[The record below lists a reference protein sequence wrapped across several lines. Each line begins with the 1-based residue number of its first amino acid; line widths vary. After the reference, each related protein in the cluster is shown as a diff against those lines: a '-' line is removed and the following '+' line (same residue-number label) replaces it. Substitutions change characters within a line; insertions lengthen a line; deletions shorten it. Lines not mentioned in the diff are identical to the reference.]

1 MPPRGSGWV
10 KKPDYASIRKQLI
23 KCKCIDD
30 NTGFMIINN
39 NQIMI
44 VFQDFKQLFNLRSKD
59 NIFSLKKLYLNGRNF
74 DQLELLLLCQLTNL
88 TELDLSKNIIF
99 VLYIKIIKNQIRY
112 NPLVVSIH
120 KKRIFSTKVQG
131 VNFLI
136 T

>member
-1 MPPRGSGWV
+1 
-10 KKPDYASIRKQLI
+10 
-23 KCKCIDD
+23 
-30 NTGFMIINN
+30 MIINN
-39 NQIMI
+39 NPIMI
-44 VFQDFKQLFNLRSKD
+44 VFQDFKQLFNVD

-131 VNFLI
+131 VNFLL